1 MSVLEEVKGYVIE
14 NFGDGDESMDFKCGR
29 KTGEFKARKKERR
42 VTDSPYGIEI
52 ILGREGKSALLL
64 KASLHI

>member
-14 NFGDGDESMDFKCGR
+14 NFGDESMDFKCGR

-64 KASLHI
+64 KASRHI